1 MRMTFWKSIVARW
14 SAHRRA
20 LRYLI
25 SLEEGYLRAEL
36 IDQESLRQTKSFLR
50 AVFQASL
57 ENVRSRVLIC
67 ARSPKPLPLAGCM
80 AALPDV
86 KRNAWYRSNKIA
98 IVGNSA
104 RLGFPGNDIETRAR
118 QQGLNLSLFPDEGA
132 ALRWFHDRRQG
143 SRRVDDG
150 NHNHDEAALRLAA
163 EDQRRREDR
172 RQAPLHFG
180 RGEMQVRA

>member
-25 SLEEGYLRAEL
+25 SLEEEYLRAEL
-36 IDQESLRQTKSFLR
+36 IDQESLRQTKAFLR

-67 ARSPKPLPLAGCM
+67 ARSPKPLPLAGCI

-104 RLGFPGNDIETRAR
+104 RLGFPGDDIEARAR
-118 QQGLNLSLFPDEGA
+118 GQGLNLSLFPDEAA

-150 NHNHDEAALRLAA
+150 NHGHDEALRPAI
-163 EDQRRREDR
+163 EGQRRREDR
-172 RQAPLHFG
+172 RQAPLHIV
-180 RGEMQVRA
+180 RGEIQVGA